1 MSAGSYL
8 QYQKYIY
15 NRVHA
20 SHYFAANLPNIYI
33 YIGYIPVYTYRY
45 IYNMIIY
52 SCMYVIIIFMYIRI
66 YVKRDKQRAELIYTK
81 IIYGSF
87 KK

>member
-1 MSAGSYL
+1 
-8 QYQKYIY
+8 
-15 NRVHA
+15 
-20 SHYFAANLPNIYI
+20 
-33 YIGYIPVYTYRY
+33 
-45 IYNMIIY
+45 
-52 SCMYVIIIFMYIRI
+52 MYVIIIFMYIRI